1 MDPLPGNAA
10 LLVVDVQ
17 YGHDDPRFGR
27 RNNPDAEDRIAEL
40 ISAWRATGR
49 PIFHVQHLSL
59 NPGSV
64 FHESNH
70 GSVIKDVVQP
80 LEKETLIQKH
90 TNSAFIG
97 TDLEEML
104 HSRGIDTVVVTGLTT
119 PHCVSS
125 TARMSGNLGFNTY
138 VVADATAAND
148 GTTDFGFPGAP
159 KLQVGPDVV
168 HAISLATIN
177 GEFARVVDTS
187 AVLGALKLLD
197 TPARSP

>member
-1 MDPLPGNAA
+1 MDALPPNAA

-49 PIFHVQHLSL
+49 PVFHIQHLSL
-59 NPGSV
+59 NPDSV

-80 LEKETLIQKH
+80 LEKEPLIQKH

-97 TDLEEML
+97 TDLDAML
-104 HSRGIDTVVVTGLTT
+104 HARGIDTVVVTGLTT

-125 TARMSGNLGFNTY
+125 TARMAGNLGFNTY

-148 GTTDFGFPGAP
+148 GTTDFEFPGAP
-159 KLQVGPDVV
+159 KLKVGPDVV

-177 GEFARVVDTS
+177 GEFAHVVDTS

-197 TPARSP
+197 KPTRSA